1 MCVLLTVAWM
11 AVVLIFGWFVLLLV
25 FIVGMFL
32 MLVTICIYLQT
43 GECHCGKVFCVES
56 LDRTETVAQ

>member
-32 MLVTICIYLQT
+32 MLVTICVYLQT
-43 GECHCGKVFCVES
+43 GEWHCSKVFCVDS
-56 LDRTETVAQ
+56 QDQTETGAQ